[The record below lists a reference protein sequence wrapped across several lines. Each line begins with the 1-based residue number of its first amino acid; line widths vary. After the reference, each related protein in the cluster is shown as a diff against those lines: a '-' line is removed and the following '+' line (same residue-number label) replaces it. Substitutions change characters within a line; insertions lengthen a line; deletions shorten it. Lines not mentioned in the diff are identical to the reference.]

1 MGTGRNDIFVEEK
14 SKMGT
19 ENGYMPYMEMKVT
32 WLDLLP
38 VRRASGQRARACVLS
53 FIKGAISQCFSFL
66 FVMNDLESYVIMFKK
81 CNVLS

>member
-38 VRRASGQRARACVLS
+38 VRRASGQRARV
-53 FIKGAISQCFSFL
+53 CFEF
-66 FVMNDLESYVIMFKK
+66 Y
-81 CNVLS
+81 